1 MAEYFENQEH
11 MIEFFKKEKNVHF
24 DRVDRNGTTI
34 FVDCTCDRCGG
45 GGIIPY
51 YRHVDN
57 GVCFKCGGSGVG
69 SNTEIKI
76 YTPEYGAKLKA
87 QRAAREQA
95 KLEKLIAESA
105 DWNKEWMES
114 EGFNIEGITFLI
126 LGNTYEIKEELKA
139 RGAKYND
146 MLGWHMANAEG
157 YDAVP
162 LSIDQVTKYT
172 QIGRLYYINYVD
184 GIEMVKKLKDDGEQA
199 LKAKNGEH
207 ISEYVGTVGERREFV
222 CKLVGH
228 FTYESHY
235 SFYGELNHIYKFADE
250 NGDIIVWNTTAGV
263 EEGKPEYRFKATI
276 KEHSQYRGEKQ
287 TVVSRAKFS

>member
-45 GGIIPY
+45 SGIIPY
-51 YRHVDN
+51 YGHVDN

-95 KLEKLIAESA
+95 KLQKLIAESA
-105 DWNKEWMES
+105 DWNKKWMES

-139 RGAKYND
+139 HGAKYND

-162 LSIDQVTKYT
+162 LSIQQVTKHT
-172 QIGRLYYINYVD
+172 EIGRLYYIDYVD
-184 GIEMVKKLKDDGEQA
+184 GIDMVKKLKDDGEQA
-199 LKAKNGEH
+199 LRAKNGEH

-222 CKLVGH
+222 CRMVGH

-276 KEHSQYRGEKQ
+276 KEHSEYRGEKQ

>member
-51 YRHVDN
+51 YGHVDN

-139 RGAKYND
+139 HGAKYND

-162 LSIDQVTKYT
+162 LSIDQVTKHT

-222 CKLVGH
+222 CKMVGH

-263 EEGKPEYRFKATI
+263 EEGKTEYRFKATI
-276 KEHSQYRGEKQ
+276 KEHSEYRGEKQ